1 MSFPDTQFQISN
13 YYMCRKDRNKIGGD
27 LFFHVNQD
35 LNCKIVNTYS
45 FATGMDILPP
55 EPALKRRWLNLV
67 LHKRNL
73 CDQKFLF
80 QM

>member
-1 MSFPDTQFQISN
+1 
-13 YYMCRKDRNKIGGD
+13 MCRKDRNKIGGG

-35 LNCKIVNTYS
+35 LHCKIVNTYS
-45 FATGMDILPP
+45 VATGMDILRP
-55 EPALKRRWLNLV
+55 EPALTKRRWLILV
-67 LHKRNL
+67 LHKSHL

>member
-1 MSFPDTQFQISN
+1 
-13 YYMCRKDRNKIGGD
+13 MCRKDRNKIGGD